1 MAECEKEAAMTSY
14 SVNWEIEIEAESP
27 EAAAR
32 QALKI
37 NRDQN
42 STATVFDIYDEDGNH
57 TRVDLLEIEEE
68 QMGPIAGG
76 QSDLMEQAKAVPAKI
91 SYWEDDPEFP
101 VEDWKFEVAN
111 GDTRLGYYEWVGQKR
126 DIQKEEL

>member
-1 MAECEKEAAMTSY
+1 
-14 SVNWEIEIEAESP
+14 
-27 EAAAR
+27 
-32 QALKI
+32 
-37 NRDQN
+37 
-42 STATVFDIYDEDGNH
+42 
-57 TRVDLLEIEEE
+57 
-68 QMGPIAGG
+68 
-76 QSDLMEQAKAVPAKI
+76 MEQAKAVPAKI